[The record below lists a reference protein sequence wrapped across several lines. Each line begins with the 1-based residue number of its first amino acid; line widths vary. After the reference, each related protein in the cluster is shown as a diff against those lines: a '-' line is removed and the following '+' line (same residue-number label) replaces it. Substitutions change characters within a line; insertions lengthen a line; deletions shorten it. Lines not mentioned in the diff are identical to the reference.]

1 MAQIIKHRRGS
12 LEKLGEPGN
21 YESVTKGELVITT
34 GSSVLTTTNGSS
46 ILFAGA
52 IDSQKPQ
59 AVNRVMIG
67 SGNPATFAS
76 ADIGQMISGVP
87 YYASGSSTL
96 YLLGVT
102 NTAINLVGNIQPL
115 STSVDSRLSSLEAGG
130 GVSVLSS
137 RVSNLE
143 IVSASLNSFT
153 QSFSASV
160 ATSFS
165 ASAANTAVNLTSYS
179 ASAANSLSASEAS
192 TSTTIN
198 STITTLSSSVNSR
211 LNAVESETAALESFT
226 SSINTTIKTRLSVE
240 GVISGSS
247 QLTSSYDS
255 RYVGVTGTQTIN
267 GTKTFD
273 NIVVIGTGSFA
284 YIESVSGSAKIIGDA
299 FIVLNS
305 DTPAARYAGIQIW
318 DSGSIPST
326 ASFFFDG
333 VTNDWGYEY
342 SSSTGIDYAVA
353 IFGPEFTTKG
363 SPTYLTANRIPK
375 ATDNH
380 HLNDSNITD
389 SGTLITL
396 GSNTTVTGTLVATDT
411 TLVSGSSQIS
421 YTGIANI
428 PAGIISSS
436 AQLPVGIVSGSTQIT
451 ISSTTG
457 YTEFS
462 SSISTS
468 IFTLSSSIDT
478 RLDTLEG
485 TGAIQGVGTT
495 NSVSFTAV
503 TASIN
508 LGSTAGNTKRIAF
521 RNTDGLLDL
530 VATGSVSGDLL
541 QWDGSNFVM
550 SNMIDGGAF

>member
-12 LEKLGEPGN
+12 LEKLGEAQT

-34 GSSVLTTTNGSS
+34 GSSILNTTNGSS

-67 SGNPATFAS
+67 SGNPPTFAN

-87 YYASGSSTL
+87 YYSSGSSTL
-96 YLLGVT
+96 YLLGIA
-102 NTAINLVGNIQPL
+102 NTAINLAGNIQPF
-115 STSVDSRLSSLEAGG
+115 STSVDSRLNTLEAGG
-130 GVSVLSS
+130 GVSVLTS
-137 RVSNLE
+137 RVDKLE

-160 ATSFS
+160 VTSFS
-165 ASAANTAVNLTSYS
+165 ASAANTAVNLASYS
-179 ASAANSLSASEAS
+179 ASAANSLSASQAS

-198 STITTLSSSVNSR
+198 STIATLSTSVNSR
-211 LNAVESETAALESFT
+211 LNTVEAETAALESFT
-226 SSINTTIKTRLSVE
+226 SSINTTIKTKLSDE
-240 GVISGSS
+240 GVISGSA
-247 QLTSSYDS
+247 QLTASYDA

-267 GTKTFD
+267 GTKTFND
-273 NIVVIGTGSFA
+273 IVVLGTGSFG

-299 FIVLNS
+299 FIVLNTQ
-305 DTPAARYAGIQIW
+305 TPAARYAGIQVW
-318 DSGSIPST
+318 DSGSTLST

-342 SSSTGIDYAVA
+342 SSSTGIDYAVT

-363 SPTYLTANRIPK
+363 SPTYLTSNRIPK

-396 GSNTTVTGTLVATDT
+396 GSNTTVTGTLVATGT
-411 TLVSGSSQIS
+411 TLVSSSSQIS
-421 YTGIANI
+421 YTGITNI

-436 AQLPVGIVSGSTQIT
+436 TQFPIGTVSGSSQIT

-462 SSISTS
+462 SSVSTS

-478 RLDTLEG
+478 RLDVLEG
-485 TGAIQGVGTT
+485 TGTIQGVGTT

-503 TASIN
+503 TASVN
-508 LGSTAGNTKRIAF
+508 LGSSAGNTKRIAF
-521 RNTDGLLDL
+521 RNTNGSLEL
-530 VATGSVSGDLL
+530 VATASVSGDLL
-541 QWDGSNFVM
+541 QWDGTNFVM
-550 SNMIDGGAF
+550 SNLIDGGAF

>member
-12 LEKLGEPGN
+12 LEKLGEPIN

-192 TSTTIN
+192 ISNTIN

-211 LNAVESETAALESFT
+211 LNAVESFT
-226 SSINTTIKTRLSVE
+226 SSINTTIKTRLSNE

-247 QLTSSYDS
+247 QLTASYDS

-299 FIVLNS
+299 FIVLNT
-305 DTPAARYAGIQIW
+305 DTPTSRYAGIQVW
-318 DSGSIPST
+318 DSGSVPST

-353 IFGPEFTTKG
+353 IFGPEFASKG
-363 SPTYLTANRIPK
+363 SPTYLTSNRIPK

-396 GSNTTVTGTLVATDT
+396 GSNTTVTGTLIATGT

-421 YTGIANI
+421 YNGITNI
-428 PAGIISSS
+428 PVGIISSS

-485 TGAIQGVGTT
+485 TGNIQGVGTT

-508 LGSTAGNTKRIAF
+508 LGATAGNTKRIAF
-521 RNTDGLLDL
+521 RNPNGLLDL

-541 QWDGSNFVM
+541 QWDGNNFVM
-550 SNMIDGGAF
+550 SNLIDGGAF

>member
-12 LEKLGEPGN
+12 LEKLGEPN
-21 YESVTKGELVITT
+21 TYESVTKGELVITT
-34 GSSVLTTTNGSS
+34 GSSGLNTTNGSS

-67 SGNPATFAS
+67 SANPSTFANT
-76 ADIGQMISGVP
+76 DIGQMISGVP

-102 NTAINLVGNIQPL
+102 NTAINLVGNIQPF
-115 STSVDSRLSSLEAGG
+115 STSVDSRLDSLEVSGAGN
-130 GVSVLSS
+130 VADLTLK
-137 RVSNLE
+137 VSNLE

-165 ASAANTAVNLTSYS
+165 ASTVNLTSYS

-192 TSTTIN
+192 ISNTIN

-211 LNAVESETAALESFT
+211 LNAVESFT
-226 SSINTTIKTRLSVE
+226 SSINTTIKTRLSNE

-247 QLTSSYDS
+247 QLTASYDS

-299 FIVLNS
+299 FIVLNT
-305 DTPAARYAGIQIW
+305 DTPTSRYAGIQVW
-318 DSGSIPST
+318 DSGSVPST

-353 IFGPEFTTKG
+353 IFGPEFASKG
-363 SPTYLTANRIPK
+363 SPTYLTSNRIPK

-396 GSNTTVTGTLVATDT
+396 GSNTTVTGTLIATGT

-421 YTGIANI
+421 YNGITNI
-428 PAGIISSS
+428 PVGIISSS

-485 TGAIQGVGTT
+485 TGNIQGVGTT

-508 LGSTAGNTKRIAF
+508 LGATAGNTKRIAF
-521 RNTDGLLDL
+521 RNPNGLLDL

-541 QWDGSNFVM
+541 QWDGNNFVM
-550 SNMIDGGAF
+550 SNLIDGGAI